1 MGEDGQASTYFWP
14 SENTL
19 EMIEGKDGNV
29 LKLPLISSSAQ
40 YDFFPLAAS
49 SLDIIVYIRLG
60 SGGSYFSLGI
70 PVILREEKVISGARS
85 RHAGER
91 CPGMTTGRNQS
102 HDPVSGCTHDTRK
115 ALTQESQKQIG

>member
-1 MGEDGQASTYFWP
+1 M
-14 SENTL
+14 L
-19 EMIEGKDGNV
+19 VIEKKLI

-70 PVILREEKVISGARS
+70 PVILKK
-85 RHAGER
+85 GESHFHWLI
-91 CPGMTTGRNQS
+91 TGHR
-102 HDPVSGCTHDTRK
+102 R
-115 ALTQESQKQIG
+115 TQPKCNNTL